1 MGVSNLVVSAAGL
14 SSAIKSIQRGVAVS
28 AGNIT
33 ITSVDVSKTR
43 VSSFS
48 TGATG
53 SVAVTGNVAAANGNI
68 AAAALNVGAMNG
80 SSALNS
86 FSRGGGNSG
95 INIGNYT
102 TGGLLINA
110 ASGSVNFSGGS
121 GNVAASGIGLN
132 SQSISAGAT
141 DLVTAVYGAYLS
153 NSTTLVVTG
162 PCRYEVVEHF

>member
-1 MGVSNLVVSAAGL
+1 MGVANLAVATAGL
-14 SSAIKSIQRGVAVS
+14 SSAIKSIQRGSAAS
-28 AGNIT
+28 AGTVT
-33 ITSVDVSKTR
+33 ITAVDVSKTR

-48 TGATG
+48 TGASGT
-53 SVAVTGNVAAANGNI
+53 VAVTGNVNAANGNL

-95 INIGNYT
+95 ISLGNYT
-102 TGGLLINA
+102 AGGVLLNA

-121 GNVAASGIGLN
+121 GNVAASAVGLN
-132 SQSISAGAT
+132 AQNISGGST
-141 DLVTAVYGAYLS
+141 DLTTAVNGAYLT
-153 NSTTLVVTG
+153 NSTTLTVTG